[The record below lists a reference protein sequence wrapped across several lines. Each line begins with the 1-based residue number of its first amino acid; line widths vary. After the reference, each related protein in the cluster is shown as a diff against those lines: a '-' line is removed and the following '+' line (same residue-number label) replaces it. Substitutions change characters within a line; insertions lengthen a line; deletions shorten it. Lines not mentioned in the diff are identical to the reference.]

1 MVVQVVKGYFLILL
15 VLLRKE
21 AVAVEAVTMV
31 LGLEAQG
38 ERAVV
43 AHLQVAVVE

>member
-21 AVAVEAVTMV
+21 VAVVEAVTMV
-31 LGLEAQG
+31 LGLEA
-38 ERAVV
+38 
-43 AHLQVAVVE
+43 